1 MMMESKEYK
10 DLKKELDDLKS
21 EVQKQSETL
30 TKIHQAIVGDREF
43 GQDGL
48 VQMVRKHE
56 RWIES
61 QKYLWAKIWGG
72 IAVGSSIIGFALNYL
87 VK

>member
-1 MMMESKEYK
+1 MESKEYK

-43 GQDGL
+43 GQDGI

-56 RWIES
+56 KWIES

-72 IAVGSSIIGFALNYL
+72 IAVGSSIIGFVLNYI